1 MPSLK
6 EHISSKGSIAKVCR
20 AKLQCSPLLDP
31 PLQVRQVED
40 GRQTIARVVCLSI
53 FLVPNSKSQI
63 PSQQKE
69 SVFRLGIWDF
79 GLCPW
84 DFILLPM
91 NIGITVYPTYGGSG
105 IVGSELGKELAA
117 RGHTVHFIASA
128 LPTRLT
134 ELNER
139 VRFHEVEMMSYPLFE
154 HQPYTLAL
162 ATKMSTVAE
171 SENLDLLHVH
181 YAVPHSI
188 SAILARESLKPAR
201 RLPVITTLHGTDI
214 TLVGADRSYL
224 PITRYGIAQSDGVTA
239 ISHYLK
245 RETVE
250 TFHFDRIEVI
260 PNFICASDYRR
271 RPDPTLRAQL
281 APGGEPLLVHVSNF
295 RPVKRPVDCVE
306 ILSRV
311 RLRGIAAR
319 LVMVGDGP
327 ERINV
332 EHRARCLKVLDYCS
346 FVGKQPNI
354 VDYLSIADVLLLPS
368 EQESFG
374 LAALEAMACEVPV
387 IASRVGGIPEV
398 VTDGETGCLSE
409 MGDVEKMSEDA
420 ALLLKDESLR
430 REMGGRARSSAV
442 SRYSTDL
449 VIPQYVNFYERT
461 LAG

>member
-1 MPSLK
+1 
-6 EHISSKGSIAKVCR
+6 
-20 AKLQCSPLLDP
+20 
-31 PLQVRQVED
+31 
-40 GRQTIARVVCLSI
+40 
-53 FLVPNSKSQI
+53 
-63 PSQQKE
+63 
-69 SVFRLGIWDF
+69 
-79 GLCPW
+79 
-84 DFILLPM
+84 M

-162 ATKMSTVAE
+162 ATKMATVAE
-171 SENLDLLHVH
+171 TENLDLLHVH
-181 YAVPHSI
+181 YAIPHSI
-188 SAILARESLKPAR
+188 SAILARESLQPHR

-224 PITRYGIAQSDGVTA
+224 PITRYGIVQSDGVTA

-245 RETVE
+245 QATAE
-250 TFHFDRIEVI
+250 TFQFDNIAVI
-260 PNFICASDYRR
+260 PNFICASDYQRHAVQN
-271 RPDPTLRAQL
+271 LRAEL
-281 APGGEPLLVHVSNF
+281 APDGVPLLVHVSNF

-306 ILSRV
+306 ILARV
-311 RLRGIAAR
+311 LKQGVKVR
-319 LVMVGDGP
+319 LVMVGDGS
-327 ERINV
+327 ERPNA
-332 EHRARCLKVLDYCS
+332 EHRARCLGVDEHCS
-346 FVGKQPNI
+346 FVGKQPKI
-354 VDYLSIADVLLLPS
+354 VDYLSAADVLLLPS

-398 VTDGETGCLSE
+398 VTDGETGFLSE
-409 MGDVEKMSEDA
+409 VGDMEKMSADA
-420 ALLLKDESLR
+420 ARLLSNKNFR
-430 REMGGRARSSAV
+430 IEMGARARESAI

-449 VIPQYVNFYERT
+449 VIPQYIDFYERV
-461 LAG
+461 LAA

>member
-1 MPSLK
+1 
-6 EHISSKGSIAKVCR
+6 
-20 AKLQCSPLLDP
+20 
-31 PLQVRQVED
+31 
-40 GRQTIARVVCLSI
+40 
-53 FLVPNSKSQI
+53 
-63 PSQQKE
+63 
-69 SVFRLGIWDF
+69 
-79 GLCPW
+79 
-84 DFILLPM
+84 M

-134 ELNER
+134 ELSER

-171 SENLDLLHVH
+171 TENLDLLHVH
-181 YAVPHSI
+181 YAIPHSI
-188 SAILARESLKPAR
+188 SAILARESLKPHR

-224 PITRYGIAQSDGVTA
+224 PITRYGIVQSDGVTA

-245 RETVE
+245 EATKE
-250 TFHFDRIEVI
+250 IFKFDDITVI
-260 PNFICASDYRR
+260 PNFVCPTEYRR
-271 RPDPTLRAQL
+271 HSVQALRQTL
-281 APGGEPLLVHVSNF
+281 APDGEPLLVHVSNF

-306 ILSRV
+306 ILARV
-311 RLRGIAAR
+311 LQRKIKAR
-319 LVMVGDGP
+319 LVMVGDGS
-327 ERINV
+327 ERPNA
-332 EHRARCLKVLDYCS
+332 EHRARCLGLYDACV

-354 VDYLSIADVLLLPS
+354 PDYLSASDVLLLPS

-387 IASRVGGIPEV
+387 VASRVGGIPEV
-398 VTDGETGCLSE
+398 VDDGETGFLSAVGDVGKMADDAARLLADPERRSE
-409 MGDVEKMSEDA
+409 MGA
-420 ALLLKDESLR
+420 
-430 REMGGRARSSAV
+430 RARESAI

-449 VIPQYVNFYERT
+449 VIPRYIDFYERV
-461 LAG
+461 LAGETSLVQA